1 MLPTNLPVPPL
12 SAAGLSRRRV
22 LAVDGHS
29 MYYAQQ
35 RAGWFFDPRRLLAL
49 AAADGGVELSGAFWY
64 AGLKDPTDQRPFRD
78 ALTSLGY
85 TVRTRPLRELHGSGG
100 AAAGGAA
107 AGGGE
112 AETRQ
117 YVRANLDVEI
127 AIDLMAVSHR
137 CEEVWLLSGSRDIDR
152 LVEVLRARGLHITV
166 ISTEGMVARELRN
179 AADRFV
185 DLVSLRP
192 SLEKREGGAP
202 RPAAAYSGSNS

>member
-1 MLPTNLPVPPL
+1 MPPSAPPSSPLAAAVP
-12 SAAGLSRRRV
+12 RRRV

-35 RAGWFFDPRRLLAL
+35 KAGWFFDPRRLLEL
-49 AAADGGVELSGAFWY
+49 ATVDAGVELGGAFWY
-64 AGLKDPTDQRPFRD
+64 AGLKDPGDQRPFRD

-85 TVRTRPLRELHGSGG
+85 TVRTRPLRELPASDGD
-100 AAAGGAA
+100 
-107 AGGGE
+107 

-179 AADRFV
+179 AADRFI
-185 DLVSLRP
+185 DLVALRT
-192 SLEKREGGAP
+192 SLEKRESGAA
-202 RPAAAYSGSNS
+202 RPAPASYSGGNS

>member
-1 MLPTNLPVPPL
+1 MPPAAPPIRPHEAAPLP
-12 SAAGLSRRRV
+12 RRRV

-35 RAGWFFDPRRLLAL
+35 KAGWFFDPRLLLEL
-49 AAADGGVELSGAFWY
+49 AAADAGVELGGAFWY
-64 AGLKDPTDQRPFRD
+64 AGLKDPGDQRPFRD

-85 TVRTRPLRELHGSGG
+85 TVRTRPLRELPGVG
-100 AAAGGAA
+100 
-107 AGGGE
+107 AGGGDG
-112 AETRQ
+112 ETRH
-117 YVRANLDVEI
+117 YIRANLDVEI

-185 DLVSLRP
+185 DLVALRP
-192 SLEKREGGAP
+192 CLEKREAGAA
-202 RPAAAYSGSNS
+202 RPAAASYSGDNS